1 MLVII
6 NYIVFIFFF
15 FIEKWLVEILGDVCM
30 YGKGDKLGVFF
41 VLMVGKIYFIRLVYI
56 FGKVSCI
63 FIDESNWGYCFFID
77 IILID
82 KNNKVV
88 YLED

>member
-1 MLVII
+1 
-6 NYIVFIFFF
+6 
-15 FIEKWLVEILGDVCM
+15 M

-41 VLMVGKIYFIRLVYI
+41 ILMVGKIYFIRLVYI

-63 FIDESNWGYCFFID
+63 FEDESNWGYYFFID

-82 KNNKVV
+82 KDDYVV
-88 YLED
+88 F